1 MFTVVSLPRKQCRIV
16 SARKLDAITK
26 SAECTTSTIHMHHKN
41 GEVLVVDEAHT
52 LNLYQSKASLNLQ
65 NC

>member
-1 MFTVVSLPRKQCRIV
+1 MSLNISVKQIRCYYKEL
-16 SARKLDAITK
+16 SALLVLYI
-26 SAECTTSTIHMHHKN
+26 HHKN